1 MLLILLVVRMVL
13 QKDLVLDT
21 LLDLGMNKQ
30 ELENKSYTTLVY
42 AAYAT
47 VSAFA
52 YRYYYRHLIC
62 YSTCYASLKKYPS

>member
-21 LLDLGMNKQ
+21 LLDVGMNKQ
-30 ELENKSYTTLVY
+30 ELENKSSTTLVY

-52 YRYYYRHLIC
+52 YRYYSIIG
-62 YSTCYASLKKYPS
+62 T

>member
-21 LLDLGMNKQ
+21 LLDVGMNKQ
-30 ELENKSYTTLVY
+30 ELENQSSTTP
-42 AAYAT
+42 AYAT

-62 YSTCYASLKKYPS
+62 YSTGYA

>member
-1 MLLILLVVRMVL
+1 MVL

-21 LLDLGMNKQ
+21 LLDVGMNKQ
-30 ELENKSYTTLVY
+30 ELQKKSSLVY

-52 YRYYYRHLIC
+52 SGFNACSRTWTKYRSAPRDLATE
-62 YSTCYASLKKYPS
+62 SAAGT